1 MLGTL
6 QVALLPSLAQSGPAV
21 CHKKIE
27 MWTGFLQRWT
37 QIDDNISHWLWSSGV
52 TKEKQS

>member
-6 QVALLPSLAQSGPAV
+6 QVALLPSLAQSGPVV

-37 QIDDNISHWLWSSGV
+37 QIDDNISHWLWSSAV
-52 TKEKQS
+52 TNEKQS